1 MERNAHYLLVGSF
14 VAAALTL
21 GTIMLLWIAGSYDE
35 EDAYKRYSIYFTG
48 SVSGLS
54 EGSKVSY
61 RGVGVGHVLSI
72 RFDPK
77 RPDKIKTIIEVDEN
91 TPISSNSVV
100 SLQSVGITG
109 LSALAIKTENASG
122 VALQVENG
130 EEYPIIPSEL
140 SGLNQLLSDA
150 PQITDNAI
158 ETLVRIN
165 KLLSEKN
172 LENIDQSIENIAL
185 ASSRINNILDE
196 DNAENLEKSIEGITQ
211 TSGRINNLLSKEN
224 IKKVATTIEKINS
237 ITVRFDKI
245 LENNGT
251 QLENFTGDNLDEI
264 SILVKETQEMVN
276 SFKILAQKLSDDPSQ
291 IIYKPNYEGVKVK
304 Q

>member
-21 GTIMLLWIAGSYDE
+21 GTIMLLLVAGSYE
-35 EDAYKRYSIYFTG
+35 GAIYKRYSVYFQG

-54 EGSKVSY
+54 EGSNVSY

-72 RFDPK
+72 QFDPK
-77 RPDKIKTIIEVDEN
+77 QPEKVKAIIEVDEN
-91 TPISSNSVV
+91 TPISSSSVV

-109 LSALAIKTENASG
+109 LSALAIKTENAEG
-122 VALQVENG
+122 VPLTVREG
-130 EEYPIIPSEL
+130 EKYPVIPSEL
-140 SGLNQLLSDA
+140 SGLKQLLSDA

-158 ETLVRIN
+158 EALVRIN

-172 LENIDQSIENIAL
+172 LENIDSSLENISL
-185 ASSRINNILDE
+185 ASE
-196 DNAENLEKSIEGITQ
+196 
-211 TSGRINNLLSKEN
+211 RINNLLDEDTAKSIRESIDGITKTSTRVNSLLSKKN
-224 IKKVATTIEKINS
+224 INKVATTIEKINS
-237 ITVRFDKI
+237 IAIRFDKI
-245 LENNGT
+245 LLNNET

-264 SILVKETQEMVN
+264 STLVKETQEMVN

-291 IIYKPNYEGVKVK
+291 IIYKPNYGGVKVK

>member
-14 VAAALTL
+14 VAIALTL
-21 GTIMLLWIAGSYDE
+21 GAIMLVLIAGSYE
-35 EDAYKRYSIYFTG
+35 GETYKRYSVYFQG

-54 EGSKVSY
+54 EGSNVSY
-61 RGVGVGHVLSI
+61 RGVDVGHVLSI
-72 RFDPK
+72 RFDPEH
-77 RPDKIKTIIEVDEN
+77 PEKIKTIIEVAEN
-91 TPISSNSVV
+91 TPISTSSVV

-109 LSALAIKTENASG
+109 LSALAIKTENAAG
-122 VALQVENG
+122 IALKIEEG

-150 PQITDNAI
+150 PRITDNAI

-172 LENIDQSIENIAL
+172 LENIDQSLENIQV
-185 ASSRINNILDE
+185 ASTTISDFLNEENAKNAKMILKKIHSTATRFDRI
-196 DNAENLEKSIEGITQ
+196 
-211 TSGRINNLLSKEN
+211 LSKNE
-224 IKKVATTIEKINS
+224 KQIEQF
-237 ITVRFDKI
+237 T
-245 LENNGT
+245 G
-251 QLENFTGDNLDEI
+251 ENFDEI

-276 SFKILAQKLSDDPSQ
+276 SFKILAQKLSDNPSQ